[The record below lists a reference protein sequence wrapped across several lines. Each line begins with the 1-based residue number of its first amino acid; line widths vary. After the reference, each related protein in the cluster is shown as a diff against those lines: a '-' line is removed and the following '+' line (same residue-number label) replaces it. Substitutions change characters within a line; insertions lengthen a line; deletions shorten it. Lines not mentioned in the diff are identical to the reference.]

1 MSEKNYGARVEGLSS
16 QNEQGEKYLD
26 IGQFLNGLDL
36 DSLDLL
42 PALDINK
49 YEPTFR
55 AEVLW
60 SLYREINTSLG
71 LKTKEQ
77 KIEMIKNDRKLQM
90 KLSTL
95 QKLWAD
101 DETKKLFQKEYNR
114 HLKEEKTVNG
124 EYEEYQNLTKDM
136 AGLQQQIDD
145 LLVTMFA
152 SRGREI
158 SEMDSLLYD
167 SYLNS
172 YEQKKQ
178 DLDTLLSDNPELAA
192 RAAYNKLLEYQRQL
206 QKEHFIWTNSRLA
219 IYRELSQKM
228 LSGRPVMILSESGA
242 GKTSLVSALAKHLTG
257 QRVSRVVGGK
267 NTRAEKLFAT
277 HDLSGDTSYYRYQPI
292 VEALSGKASSLDSKP
307 KHKGRVCLD
316 DEFNQRPADTQME
329 IIKNLSGNVIPGEE
343 FQVPNTTLTEKVQS
357 NFAFVAC
364 GNPASDRYE
373 RNDTDVAVLREF
385 AGNIIEMD
393 YLEQTKNNPE
403 LYQVMLASL
412 LDKNHRIRV
421 AEDEVSPQ
429 FIWQDENQ
437 ILDENPQA
445 GGFLWRFANAWRT
458 MYDSFKHEDNA
469 LSRANPGQPKEE
481 FFLDKVLLDVGVVT
495 SWLEKYKK
503 IKVDS
508 SLENFLRQELQ
519 AFLAQPTFSQEDRD
533 LVNKILQHF
542 AIDLD
547 KQETKVMNSKV
558 LTPQDIGWL
567 LPNVAR
573 PRKEK
578 IGEAETHTILSDE
591 GEEIEYT
598 LVKVFDYQPGTK
610 FQSKHGKKQKF
621 TLVGKSKEGNA
632 VLKDESDQT
641 AVVIG
646 VKEELLE
653 DYEEYTPPQPEG
665 LSLETAEQ
673 ILTKEKVFGPDDVRQ
688 VWGVELDKV
697 PPIPYSQ
704 ADLEKAKK
712 MGMYLI
718 LRLDKDGQGNPLTA
732 KRMNDLKQ
740 AEFTRNNRGKIL
752 YNAEDWYKNEEFFIG
767 ETPKLS
773 WTLTSGDILPGS
785 TNNNYVHQTRILR
798 DHLKSQG
805 WLSQKEERDCSDEVL
820 RRLSNEM
827 GVDFDTQRII
837 DESKY
842 NANWRKV
849 TEDLIKLSIN
859 QKYRPSFAEVLYD
872 FISILESKN
881 KRILESIYTWT
892 KSRSSSGFLVE
903 VGRCGGFGANVRR
916 WEPDVQDFDL
926 GASFSR

>member
-26 IGQFLNGLDL
+26 IGLFLQRLDL
-36 DSLDLL
+36 DSLDLS
-42 PALDINK
+42 PTLDINK
-49 YEPTFR
+49 YKPTFR

-60 SLYREINTSLG
+60 SLYREINRSLA
-71 LKTKEQ
+71 LKTKEK
-77 KIEMIKNDRKLQM
+77 KIEMIQNDKKLQM

-136 AGLQQQIDD
+136 ASLQQQIDD

-152 SRGREI
+152 SRGQEI
-158 SEMDSLLYD
+158 DEMDGLLYD

-178 DLDTLLSDNPELAA
+178 DLDTFLSDNPELAA

-437 ILDENPQA
+437 ILDENPRS

-469 LSRANPGQPKEE
+469 LSRANSGQPKEE

-567 LPNVAR
+567 LPNVAK

-578 IGEAETHTILSDE
+578 IGKAETYTILSDE
-591 GEEIEYT
+591 GEAIEYT
-598 LVKVFDYQPGTK
+598 LAEVFGYQPRTK

-641 AVVIG
+641 AVVIE
-646 VKEELLE
+646 VKEEFLE

-665 LSLETAEQ
+665 LSLETACE
-673 ILTKEKVFGPDDVRQ
+673 IIGHKHFFGQENVKQ
-688 VWGVELDKV
+688 VWGVDVQEVPRMPFNEIELKE
-697 PPIPYSQ
+697 
-704 ADLEKAKK
+704 AAAN
-712 MGMYLI
+712 GMYLI
-718 LRLDKDGQGNPLTA
+718 LRLNKDQNGQALTA

-740 AEFTRNNRGKIL
+740 AKFTRKNKGKIL
-752 YNAEDWYKNEEFFIG
+752 SDTSWYENEKFFKE
-767 ETPKLS
+767 ETPTPELS
-773 WTLTSGDILPGS
+773 WKLVSGDILLGS
-785 TNNNYVHQTRILR
+785 TSKDYIDQTKALR
-798 DHLKSQG
+798 DYLKTQG
-805 WLSQKEERDCSDEVL
+805 WLSDDEEGECSDDKL
-820 RRLSNEM
+820 QQIRQTMGSNWQEAARM
-827 GVDFDTQRII
+827 LQ
-837 DESKY
+837 ELK
-842 NANWRKV
+842 
-849 TEDLIKLSIN
+849 IN
-859 QKYRPSFAEVLYD
+859 QNHLPNFSEVLYD
-872 FISILESKN
+872 FISIFESQDI
-881 KRILESIYTWT
+881 RILSSSYTWT
-892 KSRSSSGFLVE
+892 RSRSSSGDLVSF
-903 VGRCGGFGANVRR
+903 GRCGESGAFVYGWLPGDQFGR
-916 WEPDVQDFDL
+916 L